1 LASRLPTSRAY
12 WNLRAEQV
20 MDKVFAN
27 PVLRNDADQL
37 VPIDVAV
44 HEPQPPMPADN
55 PSGSADTWL
64 IPVLTTVTAASVV
77 CTAWLVGNWQ
87 TTSARLEQERQ
98 LLLIERLRPQAPI
111 SPPEPTPDPPAVT
124 TPAPTLSL
132 APTVSPAPTV
142 SLEPLTLP
150 VQSPPPPVAP
160 PVVQDELPQLT
171 GVVQGPGNG
180 SSAIFQWGNS
190 SLSSGIGDAIGS
202 SGWVLESVSENGAVI
217 ARDGRRHSLAVG
229 GIH

>member
-1 LASRLPTSRAY
+1 MASRLPTSRAY
-12 WNLRAEQV
+12 WDLRAEQV

-27 PVLRNDADQL
+27 PVIGKDADQL

-55 PSGSADTWL
+55 PPGSADTWL
-64 IPVLTTVTAASVV
+64 IPVLTTVTTASVV
-77 CTAWLVGNWQ
+77 CMAWLAGNWQ

-111 SPPEPTPDPPAVT
+111 SPPVPTPDPPAVT
-124 TPAPTLSL
+124 TPAPTLS
-132 APTVSPAPTV
+132 PAPTV

-150 VQSPPPPVAP
+150 VQTPPPPVAP

-180 SSAIFQWGNS
+180 SSAIFQLGNS

-217 ARDGRRHSLAVG
+217 ARDGRRLSLAVG

>member
-1 LASRLPTSRAY
+1 
-12 WNLRAEQV
+12 
-20 MDKVFAN
+20 MDKVFVN
-27 PVLRNDADQL
+27 PVIGRDADQL

-44 HEPQPPMPADN
+44 HDTQPPMPADN
-55 PSGSADTWL
+55 QPGSADTWL
-64 IPVLTTVTAASVV
+64 IPVLTTVTTASVV
-77 CTAWLVGNWQ
+77 CMAWLAGNWQ

-98 LLLIERLRPQAPI
+98 LLLIERLRAQAPI

-124 TPAPTLSL
+124 TPAPTLS
-132 APTVSPAPTV
+132 PAPTV

-150 VQSPPPPVAP
+150 LRTPQTPVAP

-180 SSAIFQWGNS
+180 SSAIFQLGNS

-202 SGWVLESVSENGAVI
+202 SGWVLESVSESGAVI

>member
-1 LASRLPTSRAY
+1 
-12 WNLRAEQV
+12 
-20 MDKVFAN
+20 MDKVFVN
-27 PVLRNDADQL
+27 PVIGRDADQL

-44 HEPQPPMPADN
+44 HDTQPPMPADN
-55 PSGSADTWL
+55 PPGSADTWL
-64 IPVLTTVTAASVV
+64 IPVLTTVTTASVV
-77 CTAWLVGNWQ
+77 CMAWLAGNWQ

-98 LLLIERLRPQAPI
+98 LLLIERLRAQAPI

-124 TPAPTLSL
+124 PPAPAL
-132 APTVSPAPTV
+132 SPAPTV

-150 VQSPPPPVAP
+150 LRTPQTPVAP

-180 SSAIFQWGNS
+180 SSAIFQLGNS

-202 SGWVLESVSENGAVI
+202 SGWVLESVSESGAVI

>member
-1 LASRLPTSRAY
+1 MASRLPTSRAY

-20 MDKVFAN
+20 MDKVFVN
-27 PVLRNDADQL
+27 PVLGKDAEPM

-44 HEPQPPMPADN
+44 HESQPPMPADN
-55 PSGSADTWL
+55 TPGKPDSWL
-64 IPVLTTVTAASVV
+64 IPLLTTVTAASVV
-77 CTAWLVGNWQ
+77 FMAWLAGNWQ
-87 TTSARLEQERQ
+87 TTNARLEQERQ
-98 LLLIERLRPQAPI
+98 LLLIERLRPQPPI
-111 SPPEPTPDPPAVT
+111 STPEPKPDPPAVHK
-124 TPAPTLSL
+124 PAPKL
-132 APTVSPAPTV
+132 SPAPTV

-150 VQSPPPPVAP
+150 LRTSPSPVAP
-160 PVVQDELPQLT
+160 PAVQEELPLLT

-180 SSAIFQWGNS
+180 SSAIFQLGNI
-190 SLSSGIGDAIGS
+190 SLSSGIGDTIGS